1 MSGKKRKKQR
11 QFLSLFLKTQLNLFF
26 LIKHVNQRINAT
38 SHGVALSFLHPKIYN
53 IREEWMQ
60 TKTINFLG
68 WYTLS

>member
-1 MSGKKRKKQR
+1 MSKKKEKTKAV
-11 QFLSLFLKTQLNLFF
+11 SLFLKTQLNLFF

-53 IREEWMQ
+53 ISEGWMQ